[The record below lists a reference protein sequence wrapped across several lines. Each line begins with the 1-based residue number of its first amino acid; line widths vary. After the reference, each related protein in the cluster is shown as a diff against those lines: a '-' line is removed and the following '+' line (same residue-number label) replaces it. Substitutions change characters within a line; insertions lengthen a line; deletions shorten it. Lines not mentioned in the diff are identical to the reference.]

1 MDTPAINGPIT
12 RREAILTAT
21 VVTIASILTAAA
33 FAPEQPAAAKPQ
45 SSAEQPAAKEPF
57 QLAF

>member
-21 VVTIASILTAAA
+21 VFTIASLLTAAA
-33 FAPEQPAAAKPQ
+33 FAPEQPAAAKSQQ
-45 SSAEQPAAKEPF
+45 SVELTAAEEPF